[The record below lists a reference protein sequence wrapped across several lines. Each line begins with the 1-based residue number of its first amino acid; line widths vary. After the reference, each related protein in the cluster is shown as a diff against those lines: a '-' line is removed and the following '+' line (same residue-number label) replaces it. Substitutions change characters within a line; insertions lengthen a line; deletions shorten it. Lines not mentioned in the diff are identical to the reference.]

1 MVFGQVSLD
10 IRRNV
15 GKGRVQALG
24 RDNPSDHGGTG
35 FNRHRHTVTVS
46 KFDMHMRNAMLHS
59 VNLDAPV
66 VGRWIIRHGVYSGVT
81 VTLFQAPE
89 SVAKD

>member
-1 MVFGQVSLD
+1 
-10 IRRNV
+10 
-15 GKGRVQALG
+15 
-24 RDNPSDHGGTG
+24 
-35 FNRHRHTVTVS
+35 
-46 KFDMHMRNAMLHS
+46 MLHS

-66 VGRWIIRHGVYSGVT
+66 VGRWVIRHGVYSGVT